1 MRHRLLLLLS
11 ATLLALMLG
20 ACAAPT
26 TDAGAPANGAPE
38 GVDPTPQAISGLPD
52 LDYSCQV
59 DSDCEV
65 KNVGN
70 CCGYFP
76 ACVNAA
82 AEPDPD
88 AVMAQCAESGMASVC
103 GFREIQACTCVS
115 NRCEAVNR
123 FAVPLE
129 QK

>member
-26 TDAGAPANGAPE
+26 TDAGVPGGMDPA
-38 GVDPTPQAISGLPD
+38 PQATSGLPN

-103 GFREIQACTCVS
+103 GFREIQACTCTS
-115 NRCEAVNR
+115 NRCEAVDQ
-123 FAVPLE
+123 FAAPLE

>member
-1 MRHRLLLLLS
+1 MHKPLMP
-11 ATLLALMLG
+11 LLATILLMLTLG

-26 TDAGAPANGAPE
+26 ADTGTPAPIDAGTPVQVAG
-38 GVDPTPQAISGLPD
+38 DPLQ
-52 LDYSCQV
+52 LDYSCRV

-76 ACVNAA
+76 ACVNKDAQ
-82 AEPDPD
+82 PDPE
-88 AVMAQCAESGMASVC
+88 AVQARCAETGMASVC
-103 GFREIQACTCVS
+103 GFRDIQACTCVS
-115 NRCEAVNR
+115 NRCEAVNQL
-123 FAVPLE
+123 AVPLE